1 MKRDF
6 SARAGETVD
15 ALVARAAAALAE
27 AGIESARLDSR
38 LLLSHAT
45 GETVER
51 LVARSERAVSAAEAD
66 AFAALIRRRTGREPL
81 AQIVGR
87 REFWSLPFLTT
98 RDTLTPRPD
107 SEAVIEAVLALIPD
121 RNAALDMLDIGTG
134 TGCLLLALLSEYP
147 RARGVGTDLS
157 FAAAQVALRNAA
169 ALGCGARSTILVGAW
184 DDAVAGAFD
193 LVVSNPPYIATAE
206 LAALAPEIRGFE
218 PRLALDGG
226 ADGLAAYRTL
236 APRVYER
243 LRPGGYAVLEVGA
256 GHAYAVAAI
265 LQDAGFSDCGRQRDL
280 SGVDRCMIVRR

>member
-1 MKRDF
+1 MKRGF

-15 ALVARAAAALAE
+15 ALIARSAAALAA
-27 AGIESARLDSR
+27 AGVESARLDSR

-51 LVARSERAVSAAEAD
+51 LVARSERAVSAVEAD
-66 AFAALIRRRTGREPL
+66 AFAALIHRRTMREPL
-81 AQIVGR
+81 AQIIGQ

-107 SEAVIEAVLALIPD
+107 SEAVIEAVLALVPD
-121 RNAALDMLDIGTG
+121 RDAALDVLDIGTG

-147 RARGVGTDLS
+147 CARGVGTDVS

-169 ALGCGARSTILVGAW
+169 ALGCAVRSTILVGTW
-184 DDAVAGAFD
+184 DDPVAGAFD

-206 LAALAPEIRGFE
+206 LDGLAPEIRCFE
-218 PRLALDGG
+218 PRQALDGG
-226 ADGLAAYRTL
+226 ADGLAAYRAL
-236 APRVYER
+236 APRLRER

-256 GHAYAVAAI
+256 GHAGSVAAI

-280 SGVDRCMIVRR
+280 SGVDRCVIVRR